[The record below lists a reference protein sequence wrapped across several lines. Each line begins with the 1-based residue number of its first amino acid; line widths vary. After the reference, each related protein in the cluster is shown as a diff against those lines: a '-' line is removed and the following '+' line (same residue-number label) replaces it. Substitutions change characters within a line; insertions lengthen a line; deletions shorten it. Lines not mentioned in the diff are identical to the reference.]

1 MMLHWFCSLNIKI
14 KVEKFVTNI
23 FVTSIFIF
31 SMTPKTMRKAMR
43 TGNSKIFKSNDSIY
57 A

>member
-23 FVTSIFIF
+23 FLTSIFIF
-31 SMTPKTMRKAMR
+31 SMTPKTMRKTMM